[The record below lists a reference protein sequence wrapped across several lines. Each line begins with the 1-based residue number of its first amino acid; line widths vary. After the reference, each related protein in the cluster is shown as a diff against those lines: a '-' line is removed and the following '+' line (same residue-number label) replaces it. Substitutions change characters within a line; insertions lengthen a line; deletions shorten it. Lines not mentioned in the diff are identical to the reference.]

1 MAAAWS
7 SARDGEKALLA
18 RARDVDAVRHELDD
32 MHRML
37 ERAMEEANTA
47 VESLELATAK
57 NARL

>member
-7 SARDGEKALLA
+7 SARDGEKTLLA
-18 RARDVDAVRHELDD
+18 RARDVDAVRRELDD

-37 ERAMEEANTA
+37 ERALEEANTA